1 MFMKRI
7 VFYLVAIAMAGG
19 MLAVT
24 APVSGHSD
32 EEAVPIYGLK
42 LPAGYRDWAL
52 ISVADVGAPVNDIRA
67 KLGNDIAIKAYRDG
81 KLPFPDG
88 TIIARLAWQQ
98 VTSEENNNAIRPF
111 AEKQLPPEQVKKLLD
126 GSFVAG
132 PPTNVQFMVK
142 DSVKYASTG
151 GWGFAQ
157 FNDGKPAGEAT
168 IKTCFACHQPAKDHD
183 FVFTHY
189 TP

>member
-1 MFMKRI
+1 MKRI
-7 VFYLVAIAMAGG
+7 AFYLVALAMAAGI
-19 MLAVT
+19 LALT
-24 APVSGHSD
+24 APLSGQAD
-32 EEAVPIYGLK
+32 EEAAPIYGIK
-42 LPAGYRDWAL
+42 LPAGYRDWTL
-52 ISVADVGAPVNDIRA
+52 ISVANVGAPVNDIRA

-88 TIIARLAWQQ
+88 TILARLAYQQ

-111 AEKQLPPEQVKKLLD
+111 AEKALPPELVKKLLD

-157 FNDGKPAGEAT
+157 FNHGKPADAVT
-168 IKTCFACHQPAKDHD
+168 IKTCFSCHQPAKDHD
-183 FVFTHY
+183 FVFTRY
-189 TP
+189 AP

>member
-1 MFMKRI
+1 MKRI
-7 VFYLVAIAMAGG
+7 AFSLVTLATLAGI
-19 MLAVT
+19 LAFT
-24 APVSGHSD
+24 PAASGHAD
-32 EEAVPIYGLK
+32 EEAAPIYGIK

-52 ISVADVGAPVNDIRA
+52 ISVANVGGPINDIRA
-67 KLGNDIAIKAYRDG
+67 KLGNDVAMRAFREG
-81 KLPFPDG
+81 RLPFPDG
-88 TIIARLAWQQ
+88 TIIARLAYQQ

-157 FNDGKPAGEAT
+157 FNNGKPADEAT

-183 FVFTHY
+183 FVFTRY
-189 TP
+189 AP

>member
-1 MFMKRI
+1 MKRI
-7 VFYLVAIAMAGG
+7 AFYLVAFAMAAGV
-19 MLAVT
+19 LALTV
-24 APVSGHSD
+24 PVSGHTDD
-32 EEAVPIYGLK
+32 EAAPIYGVK

-67 KLGNDIAIKAYRDG
+67 KLGNDISIKAFRDG

-88 TIIARLAWQQ
+88 AIIARLAWQQ
-98 VTSEENNNAIRPF
+98 VGSEENNNAIRPF

-157 FNDGKPAGEAT
+157 FNNGKPANEAT

-183 FVFTHY
+183 FVFTRY